1 MSQHF
6 HLCHIP
12 ARPHKMEIVWRA
24 AERRVFFSERE
35 REKEVP
41 STPEE
46 ASLKIAAELVS
57 IAIFD
62 SCSVTG
68 TPPPHS
74 LSGLFLGGRE
84 PPQVKISNISTV
96 YPPL

>member
-1 MSQHF
+1 MCRNTSTSVTFQLGLTKWK
-6 HLCHIP
+6 LCG
-12 ARPHKMEIVWRA
+12 EQQSGVC
-24 AERRVFFSERE
+24 FSVRE

-96 YPPL
+96 YPSL